1 MYPGDLYSL
10 WDQYPPSVGKR
21 TPGKICG
28 DQSAGAEGSV
38 EIKDRYQAGD
48 RRGGGRCSGT
58 VYHNFR
64 GETPQ
69 KA

>member
-1 MYPGDLYSL
+1 MYPGNLYSL
-10 WDQYPPSVGKR
+10 WDQYPPSAGEG

-28 DQSAGAEGSV
+28 DQSTGAEGSI

-48 RRGGGRCSGT
+48 RRGCGRCSGI

>member
-10 WDQYPPSVGKR
+10 WDQYPPSAGKG

-28 DQSAGAEGSV
+28 DQGAGAEGSV
-38 EIKDRYQAGD
+38 EIENRYQAGD
-48 RRGGGRCSGT
+48 CWGSGRCSGT
-58 VYHNFR
+58 VYYNFR